1 MTTVAQITDALQG
14 YDPQSVKVD
23 DVVHIAKSLVKPL
36 GNLPQD
42 IEVLNLHT
50 AAYRVLALDV
60 VSLTNVPA
68 VDNSAMDG
76 YAFFLHAGQVSQDLA
91 LTVSGL
97 RLAGQ
102 PITGD
107 EPTLQAGHCLHIMT
121 GAPMPDG
128 SNTVVPSELV

>member
-60 VSLTNVPA
+60 VSPTNVPA

-76 YAFFLHAGQVSQDLA
+76 YAFFFTRWSSQSRLGA
-91 LTVSGL
+91 HSQ
-97 RLAGQ
+97 RLAFS
-102 PITGD
+102 
-107 EPTLQAGHCLHIMT
+107 
-121 GAPMPDG
+121 G
-128 SNTVVPSELV
+128 STYHG